1 MHTTSHSSAKTANMR
16 KVGIRSTALFLALLL
31 VFGTCGWFAYSAIVH
46 HQTPMQLI
54 TQQGPNTTLTI
65 GSTEALPSLDIQKDT
80 STALDP
86 ILLNNVYET
95 LLSRDQH
102 NNPVAGIAQSW
113 QQSEDGLQYTF
124 QLHNAMQFAN
134 GHTLDAD
141 DVVWSL
147 QQIMEHQFVGHEQ
160 LRNIS
165 EVSAP
170 DKHTV
175 HITLS
180 APNPELLWA
189 LTGRAGIV
197 YDSESHIDYTK
208 QVAGSGPFTINH
220 FAAGQP
226 ITLSYNAQYWGAK
239 AHVGSIVVKP
249 YADAHQAAQ
258 DFLAGS
264 LNALIPVD
272 TEQVSMLQEQAKKL
286 DFTLQQGT
294 SSTKVVLGFNS
305 SPDSLFSDQ
314 LLRTGARQS
323 IDKTTLAKTYGDTP
337 LYGPLTTLDPGY
349 EDLSSKFPYDPASAR
364 QRLYFFYLSAVKT
377 LVYPDTFGEQ
387 IGHTIADQL
396 HQVGFN
402 IDVQMVDT
410 QTWRDRIANN
420 QYDLTLYK
428 LTDSHDYNWYI
439 ANGNP
444 LHFTD
449 AQSEELYTRAMQAT
463 NQQNYAQALAKYA
476 ERLSDAS
483 PVDWL
488 YQDSPWIAW
497 HNKVQHLPTAMVSQY
512 LPLRDVTI
520 EE

>member
-1 MHTTSHSSAKTANMR
+1 MHTRANTSVKTAGI
-16 KVGIRSTALFLALLL
+16 KKTGIRSTALFLVLLL
-31 VFGTCGWFAYSAIVH
+31 VFGTCGWLAYSAIVH
-46 HQTPMQLI
+46 HQTPTQLI
-54 TQQGPNTTLTI
+54 AQQGPNTTLTI

-124 QLHNAMQFAN
+124 QLHHDMQFAN

-147 QQIMEHQFVGHEQ
+147 QQIMEHQFIGHEQ

-175 HITLS
+175 HITLHS
-180 APNPELLWA
+180 PNPELAWA

-197 YDSESHIDYTK
+197 YDSESQVDYAK

-272 TEQVSMLQEQAKKL
+272 TEQVSMLQEQAKKR

-349 EDLSSKFPYDPASAR
+349 ENLSSKFPYDPASAR
-364 QRLYFFYLSAVKT
+364 QRLHFFYLSAVKT

-387 IGHTIADQL
+387 IGHSIADQL